1 YELQVSISGHQRKH
15 STSVTKIFYGQVL
28 WYFSHIHD
36 NATVMLAYVR
46 WANVPDEK
54 RERPLFGIKKFRGFG
69 RCEFIDIIT
78 SPAEAHVSNR
88 EESTTISN
96 NDKHLSNTHSE
107 EGTIISST
115 NQTPNKKLDAK
126 RSSEMTNLTIP
137 MSDAETVSN
146 SGSDIE
152 KAAPISDV
160 VVDTPPPV
168 YLKGIELSLIIIGLG
183 FGVFLSALDQT
194 IVATALPQI
203 ASDFNALNQ
212 IAWVGTAYLLTTT
225 AFQPTYGKISDI
237 FGRKA
242 TFLFAIGV
250 FELGSLL
257 CAIAQNIT
265 SMIIFRAIA
274 GMGGGG
280 ILSLVMIII
289 SDIVPLEDR
298 GKYQGLIGAAFGI
311 ASLIGPLLGGA
322 FTDHVTWRWCFFI
335 NLPFG
340 AITTFVVIKYLNLP
354 KPKGSLITKVK
365 RLDWWGTLIVISA
378 TIALLLP
385 LNWGGDKY
393 EWKSPIIIVLLIV
406 GAFLFVLFG
415 YVEGWLAIEPVAPG
429 RLFKDRALLACFS
442 VNFFQGMA
450 FFSWVYYIP
459 LYFQVVKGE
468 SATIS
473 GLELLPFI
481 LGVVVSSISTGQTIS
496 RKANIRKQLFAVLGA
511 VLIIVG
517 AGLTSL
523 LNEHSNRGK
532 QTGFL
537 LIPGIGIGFIMQTTL
552 LFCHAAVDYK
562 DVAAVTSM
570 LNFFRS
576 IGAVFGVA
584 IVGTIFNNELNKMIE
599 AINLDISV
607 EAVKNSSTYVKS
619 LPPDLRESVIHA
631 YVEALQ
637 VCYRAIIPLGVL
649 CFLSALFIGK
659 NKINHRQ
666 SRTRMMA
673 IE

>member
-1 YELQVSISGHQRKH
+1 
-15 STSVTKIFYGQVL
+15 
-28 WYFSHIHD
+28 
-36 NATVMLAYVR
+36 N
-46 WANVPDEK
+46 EK
-54 RERPLFGIKKFRGFG
+54 DLSNK
-69 RCEFIDIIT
+69 
-78 SPAEAHVSNR
+78 PAEN
-88 EESTTISN
+88 
-96 NDKHLSNTHSE
+96 
-107 EGTIISST
+107 ST
-115 NQTPNKKLDAK
+115 NQTLNSKTDAN
-126 RSSEMTNLTIP
+126 RYSEMTNLTIP
-137 MSDAETVSN
+137 MSEAETIAN
-146 SGSDIE
+146 KNNNDGDIE
-152 KAAPISDV
+152 KAVAIEDEVQSLDN
-160 VVDTPPPV
+160 PPESPK
-168 YLKGIELSLIIIGLG
+168 YLKGIELFWVMAGLG

-194 IVATALPQI
+194 IVATALPRI

-212 IAWVGTAYLLTTT
+212 ISWVGTAYLLTTT

-257 CAIAQNIT
+257 CAVAQNIT

-280 ILSLVMIII
+280 ILSLVMIVI

-298 GKYQGLIGAAFGI
+298 GKYQGLIGAVFGV
-311 ASLIGPLLGGA
+311 ASLVGPLLGGA

-340 AITTFVVIKYLNLP
+340 VITAGTVIKYLNLQ
-354 KPKGSLITKVK
+354 KPKGSLLSKLK
-365 RLDWWGTLIVISA
+365 RLDWWGTLVVIAA

-393 EWKSPIIIVLLIV
+393 AWSSPVIIVLLIV
-406 GAFLFVLFG
+406 GTLLFVLFG

-450 FFSWVYYIP
+450 FFSLVYYIP

-481 LGVVVSSISTGQTIS
+481 LGVVIASISTGQTIS
-496 RKANIRKQLFAVLGA
+496 RKPNIRKQLLAMIGGA
-511 VLIIVG
+511 LIVVG

-523 LNEHSNRGK
+523 LSEQSSRGK
-532 QTGFL
+532 QIGYL
-537 LIPGIGIGFIMQTTL
+537 LIPGLGIGLIMQTTL

-584 IVGTIFNNELNKMIE
+584 IVGTIFNNELNDKIE
-599 AINLDISV
+599 ALHLGISA
-607 EAVKNSSTYVKS
+607 ETVKSSSTYVAN
-619 LPPDLRESVIHA
+619 LPSDLRVQVIHA
-631 YVEALQ
+631 YVEALRIS
-637 VCYRAIIPLGVL
+637 YRVIIPFGVL
-649 CFLSALFIGK
+649 CFLSAILIGK
-659 NKINHRQ
+659 NITKHRQ
-666 SRTRMMA
+666 TRTFA
-673 IE
+673 FSE